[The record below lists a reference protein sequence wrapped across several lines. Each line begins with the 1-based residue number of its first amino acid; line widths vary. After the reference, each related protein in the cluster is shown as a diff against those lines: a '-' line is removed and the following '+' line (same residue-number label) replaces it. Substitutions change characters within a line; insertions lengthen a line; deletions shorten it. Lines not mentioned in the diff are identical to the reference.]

1 MTDTLKMPDDPPSS
15 WDNLPERPYAKGNAR
30 AGAAGTSPAPQ
41 PVESSRIGRF
51 IVLRK
56 LGEGGMGVVF
66 AAYDEELDRKVAVKL
81 LHARRDGDEAR
92 TRLAREAQ
100 A

>member
-1 MTDTLKMPDDPPSS
+1 MAETLKIPDDPSSS
-15 WDNLPERPYAKGNAR
+15 WDNPPRRPHAKADAR
-30 AGAAGTSPAPQ
+30 DGAAGARLAPI

-56 LGEGGMGVVF
+56 LGEGGMGVVY

-81 LHARRDGDEAR
+81 LHARRDSDEAR
-92 TRLAREAQ
+92 TRLAREA
-100 A
+100 